1 MSAAPVTEPAEDGP
15 RTFAL
20 PLRDVLSTQIKGL
33 IMQGIIQGRYPP
45 GARLVESRIARE
57 LGVSQAPVREALRD
71 LESVGVV
78 ESFAFRGARVR
89 QPSSAELI
97 AAFPVRAALES
108 LAAAE
113 AATRIDEPQI
123 RQLEELIAAMVQAA
137 RRGDAH
143 AQSMAN
149 ARFHALIVQTAG
161 NPILERQWRLLE
173 PFARTYLTA
182 TKSHVDLVWL
192 AERHRE
198 ILEPIRRRDPEAA
211 AAAMRRHLME
221 ASSWLQEGDSQ

>member
-1 MSAAPVTEPAEDGP
+1 VSTSATQPAETVERVP
-15 RTFAL
+15 APL
-20 PLRDVLSTQIKGL
+20 LRDPLSTQVKDM
-33 IMQGIIQGRYPP
+33 IMQGIIEGRYPP
-45 GARLVESRIARE
+45 GARLVETKIARE

-89 QPSSAELI
+89 LPSSEELI

-113 AATRIDEPQI
+113 AAPRIDPA
-123 RQLEELIAAMVQAA
+123 QLNELEALISAMVDAA
-137 RRGDAH
+137 HGGDAH

-149 ARFHALIVQTAG
+149 ARFHALIVHSAG
-161 NPILERQWRLLE
+161 NPILERQWALLE

-182 TKSHVDLVWL
+182 TTAHVDLVLL
-192 AERHRE
+192 AERHRK
-198 ILEPIRRRDPEAA
+198 ILQPLQRRDPEAA
-211 AAAMRRHLME
+211 AIAMRDHLME
-221 ASSWLQEGDSQ
+221 AARWLKEGDTD

>member
-1 MSAAPVTEPAEDGP
+1 M
-15 RTFAL
+15 
-20 PLRDVLSTQIKGL
+20 LSTQVKGL
-33 IMQGIIQGRYPP
+33 IMQGIIEGRYPP

-78 ESFAFRGARVR
+78 ESIAFRGARVR
-89 QPSSAELI
+89 RPSTTELI

-113 AATRIDEPQI
+113 AATRIDELQI
-123 RQLEELIAAMVQAA
+123 GQLEELIALMVQAA

-182 TKSHVDLVWL
+182 TKSQVDLVWL

-198 ILEPIRRRDPEAA
+198 ILEPIRRRDAEAA

-221 ASSWLQEGDSQ
+221 ASGWLQEGDDQ